1 MLLRHVLLTRVET
14 LGGQDANSK
23 AEWANRP
30 AGKGKAALDL
40 ADAENFSNLQTCPKE
55 DSAKSIYGDC
65 GRGPID
71 WFYEYFRGYR
81 MYLADVSVHSPKS
94 PGTSHLIP
102 IVFVIDDD
110 TSACASLG
118 EAICGEGWRLV
129 PCASAQ
135 EFQFGSQVPVPC
147 CMILNVALPGINGL
161 ELLRQVAIRRNDMPV
176 ISIADQSDI
185 LLAVQAMKAGAV
197 EFFTKPYDGQAM
209 VAALRDAITS
219 SKAAQQ
225 QRNAIRALRERF
237 ESLSRREHE
246 VMSLIVK
253 GLMNKQVGG
262 VLGISEITVKA
273 HRGRVMQKMR
283 ATSFADLVT
292 MAAEL
297 GIRMQHAA

>member
-1 MLLRHVLLTRVET
+1 LLV
-14 LGGQDANSK
+14 S
-23 AEWANRP
+23 
-30 AGKGKAALDL
+30 
-40 ADAENFSNLQTCPKE
+40 ADTENFSNLQVSPKE
-55 DSAKSIYGDC
+55 DSAESTYGGDGRRSID
-65 GRGPID
+65 R
-71 WFYEYFRGYR
+71 FYKYFRGYC
-81 MYLADVSVHSPKS
+81 MYLADASVHSPKS
-94 PGTSHLIP
+94 PDTSHSTP

-129 PCASAQ
+129 PCTSAQ
-135 EFQFGSQVPVPC
+135 EFQSRSQDLIPC
-147 CMILNVALPGINGL
+147 CMVLNVALPNINGL
-161 ELLRQVAIRRNDMPV
+161 ELLKQVAIHRNDMPV

-197 EFFTKPYDGQAM
+197 EFFTKPYDDLAM

-225 QRNAIRALRERF
+225 QGNAIRALRERF
-237 ESLSRREHE
+237 GSLSRREHE
-246 VMSLIVK
+246 VMSLVVK